1 MVRAKIFSNLSTSQ
15 IGVMKNGINLIDD
28 DKMKSELFASSFS
41 SVFTRDNGLLPS
53 FPSRTA
59 AVIDDIVFEP
69 FMVEHAFYKLIGKL
83 NTTPDELPAF
93 LLKKMCTAIAF
104 PLCIIFNVSLKFGQ
118 LPEKWKM
125 GIVVPLHKKGP
136 RSDTGNYRQISLTS
150 SVCKTLEKMVRR
162 EIVKHLANNQLI
174 AREQYGF

>member
-1 MVRAKIFSNLSTSQ
+1 MKGTSE

-53 FPSRTA
+53 FPLRTA

-104 PLCIIFNVSLKFGQ
+104 YGHLFFISGRAIKKEKQQKILFFDVNNLVIDSILLPIFAKKY
-118 LPEKWKM
+118 EKYHFLQSETETMW
-125 GIVVPLHKKGP
+125 
-136 RSDTGNYRQISLTS
+136 
-150 SVCKTLEKMVRR
+150 
-162 EIVKHLANNQLI
+162 
-174 AREQYGF
+174 F